1 MLDGSTDGRFAI
13 LHLDLEFSM
22 STEHPSMSPV
32 FQIDVSADA
41 ANPASADYDPDRV
54 MIALL
59 QQLVASQERQI
70 RLLEDI
76 HQQLGAQQR
85 QQAADL
91 QNWKERN
98 PDLAQWCRYAAESLS
113 RVQVEFLEK
122 LTNEIQ
128 ENEEHLMDGEFMFHE
143 FVDRFGPRLAHLN
156 GMLHVL
162 GQLAAPPD
170 SNNSNS

>member
-1 MLDGSTDGRFAI
+1 MSTDQ
-13 LHLDLEFSM
+13 
-22 STEHPSMSPV
+22 PSPV
-32 FQIDVSADA
+32 SPIFQIDVSADA
-41 ANPASADYDPDRV
+41 TNPASADYDPDRV

-59 QQLVASQERQI
+59 QQMVASQERQI
-70 RLLEDI
+70 RLLEEI

-91 QNWKERN
+91 KNWKERN
-98 PDLAQWCRYAAESLS
+98 PDLAQWCRYAAEALS
-113 RVQVEFLEK
+113 RVQIEFLEN
-122 LTNEIQ
+122 LTQEIQ

-162 GQLAAPPD
+162 GQLAAAPETGE
-170 SNNSNS
+170 SGSQ